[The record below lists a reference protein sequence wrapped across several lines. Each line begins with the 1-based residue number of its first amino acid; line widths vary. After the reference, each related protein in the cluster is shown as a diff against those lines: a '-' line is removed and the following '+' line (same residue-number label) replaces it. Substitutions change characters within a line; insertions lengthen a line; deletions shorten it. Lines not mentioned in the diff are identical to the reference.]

1 MYFESPDHAWT
12 VLLYSGSGGFGK
24 GLFGDRQSSK
34 LKDGCESMETHRIAV
49 ISDTHGLLRPECI
62 RIWETCEAILHA
74 GDVGKPESL
83 RRLREIAEVYVVRGN
98 VDKEWAEDLPEEL
111 ETELYGFRF
120 YMVHNKRQTREDLSG
135 VDIVIYGHSHK
146 YEERTEGGI
155 TYLNPGSCG
164 VRRFRL
170 PVTMAVL
177 TICLEA
183 HSFEIEKVNCLS
195 ESVGEESIRA
205 FPRKDMD
212 RLVGRII
219 KEMKAGKGV
228 AEIVGKVQGERE
240 LVEQICRIYATH
252 PGVDV
257 EGILNRLELKDL

>member
-1 MYFESPDHAWT
+1 
-12 VLLYSGSGGFGK
+12 
-24 GLFGDRQSSK
+24 
-34 LKDGCESMETHRIAV
+34 METHRIAV

-62 RIWETCEAILHA
+62 RIWETCEAVLHA
-74 GDVGKPESL
+74 GDIGKPESL
-83 RRLREIAEVYVVRGN
+83 RRLREIAEVLYVVRGN
-98 VDKEWAEDLPEEL
+98 VDREWAEDLPEEL

-120 YMVHNKRQTREDLSG
+120 YMVHNKRQLREDLSG

-146 YEERTEGGI
+146 YERRTEGGI

-177 TICLEA
+177 TLCPET
-183 HSFEIEKVNCLS
+183 HCFEIEKMDFSPEN
-195 ESVGEESIRA
+195 VGEESIRA

-212 RLVGRII
+212 RLIRKII
-219 KEMKAGKGV
+219 REMQAGKSID
-228 AEIVGKVQGERE
+228 EIAGKVRGDKA

-257 EGILNRLELKDL
+257 DGILNRMELRDL